1 MYSRGFSFQWDKG
14 NNGEHSW
21 FVLTDAKDEK
31 VIVANITTYD
41 PKKTSLD
48 STCVI
53 KPADLRNLHH
63 RIRNQSYVVY
73 RKCELI
79 NESEIKEIVSKTSNV
94 NSRIP
99 AWLVDKMASGLNDS
113 KCTPTRVKNFYK
125 EIKTPTK
132 AEG

>member
-14 NNGEHSW
+14 LNSEHSW
-21 FVLTDAKDEK
+21 FVLTDAKDSK
-31 VIVANITTYD
+31 VIIANITTYD
-41 PKKTSLD
+41 TKKASLD

-53 KPADLRNLHH
+53 KPADLKNLHN
-63 RIRNQSYVVY
+63 RFRNQSYVVY

-79 NESEIKEIVSKTSNV
+79 DESELEVIVSNKSNV

-99 AWLVDKMASGLNDS
+99 AWLVDKMASGINDS
-113 KCTPTRVKNFYK
+113 KCTPMRVKNFYK

-132 AEG
+132 KNG

>member
-21 FVLTDAKDEK
+21 FVLTDAKDAK
-31 VIVANITTYD
+31 VIIANITTYD

-48 STCVI
+48 PTCII
-53 KPADLRNLHH
+53 KPSDLKNLHN
-63 RIRNQSYVVY
+63 RIRNASYVVY

-79 NESEIKEIVSKTSNV
+79 DESEIEKIVYNKSNI

-99 AWLVDKMASGLNDS
+99 AWLVDKIASGLNDS
-113 KCTPTRVKNFYK
+113 KCTPMRVKNFYK

-132 AEG
+132 KKG